1 VRLVPPAADASRL
14 VEIAVGSPPA
24 AWERIG
30 FGLQDGAVVVGST
43 RIRPTGAGGGIERW
57 TLAGV
62 EDVPLDGL
70 ATTVLNGD
78 ADASCSAGAD
88 HPNGAQRIDHVVVRT
103 PSLDRTA
110 AAFDDA
116 GLELRRTREAGGG
129 VRQGFLWVGDTIV
142 ELVEAP
148 RGDPAEPAMFWGLVV
163 VVGDMDRAASLAGD
177 ALGQVRDA
185 VQPGRKIATVRES
198 AGVGLPLALMTPHV
212 KAAR

>member
-1 VRLVPPAADASRL
+1 M
-14 VEIAVGSPPA
+14 
-24 AWERIG
+24 G
-30 FGLQDGAVVVGST
+30 FTVDDGAVVVGST

-62 EDVPLDGL
+62 EDVAFDGL
-70 ATTVLNGD
+70 ATRVVDGGP
-78 ADASCSAGAD
+78 APRHAPD

-103 PSLDRTA
+103 PSLDRTV

-116 GLELRRTREAGGG
+116 GLELRRTRDAGGG
-129 VRQGFLWVGDTIV
+129 VRQGFLWLGDTIV

-148 RGDPAEPAMFWGLVV
+148 GQDSAAPATFWGLVV
-163 VVGDMDRAASLAGD
+163 VGDDIDRAAQVAGD
-177 ALGQVRDA
+177 ARGDVRDA
-185 VQPGRKIATVRES
+185 VQRGRRIAAVRKS